1 MPEPEPSKPEDVGVP
16 EEVPELMQIE
26 GARTLGNDARER
38 LHDDGFSD
46 AQIDAW
52 AETFI
57 AEVSS
62 GSVDEFVA
70 WIALQEHGA

>member
-1 MPEPEPSKPEDVGVP
+1 MPEPTPATPEEAGVV
-16 EEVPELMQIE
+16 EEVPELMAIE
-26 GARTLGNDARER
+26 GARMLGNDARQR
-38 LHDDGFSD
+38 LHADGFTD

-57 AEVSS
+57 AEKSS

-70 WIALQEHGA
+70 WIASQEASS